1 LSSRFLAFF
10 LGVTQEQHVRKICE
24 NMAVLLRKERERKK
38 LSLSAVAR
46 RAGLS
51 YQMIALVE
59 RLGRNPT
66 VDSFIRIAEALELD
80 PAKVLARA
88 VNGAKMR

>member
-1 LSSRFLAFF
+1 M
-10 LGVTQEQHVRKICE
+10 TQEQHVRKICE